1 MQRSGWEKFAC
12 WSFVSLT
19 IYISFYLTFT
29 HYAGE
34 AFLLSLL
41 VTHLGIFTAFRRV
54 LDRTYYIILTF
65 SHIAICYVVGKNSLE
80 ILSAID
86 GWKQGF

>member
-1 MQRSGWEKFAC
+1 MQKSRWEKFVF
-12 WSFVSLT
+12 WSFLSLT

-29 HYAGE
+29 HYASE
-34 AFLLSLL
+34 AFLLALL
-41 VTHLGIFTAFRRV
+41 VTHLGIFTAFRRI
-54 LDRTYYIILTF
+54 LDRTYYFALAF
-65 SHIAICYVVGKNSLE
+65 FHIAGCYILGRNSLE